1 MGWNSRNKCH
11 SVSNG
16 ASSFIYVLV
25 NGAKLT
31 HKQVCI
37 DKKDD
42 NKLNECNLQTFKPG
56 KKHGNL

>member
-1 MGWNSRNKCH
+1 M
-11 SVSNG
+11 VQEL
-16 ASSFIYVLV
+16 FIYVLV

-56 KKHGNL
+56 KKHENL